1 MGDDRKAGSPLPA
14 GLAAG
19 RLSGLGP
26 AEDVVIIERSR
37 LEPAAFAVLYDRHAA
52 VIFRFAARRLGSQ
65 AAEDVVAET
74 FLAAFRQRHRYDLG
88 RADARPWLY
97 GIANNVIGKQRRS
110 EVRRLRA
117 HARAGVEPETFREQD
132 EIEERLWAGMVR
144 SELAAGLASLSRNHR
159 DVLLLVA
166 WAGLSYEETATALGV
181 PLGTVRSRLNRARS
195 CLRESLSGIEGN
207 LRTEE
212 LSHAR
217 A

>member
-1 MGDDRKAGSPLPA
+1 MGDDRTVGSLLPA
-14 GLAAG
+14 GLMAG
-19 RLSGLGP
+19 RLSGLGS
-26 AEDVVIIERSR
+26 AGDAVIIERSR

-52 VIFRFAARRLGSQ
+52 VIFRFAARRLGDQ
-65 AAEDVVAET
+65 AAEDVTAET

-117 HARAGVEPETFREQD
+117 LARAGVAPEAFREQD
-132 EIEERLWAGMVR
+132 EIEERLWARTVR
-144 SELAAGLASLSRNHR
+144 SELAVGLASLSRNHR

-166 WAGLSYEETATALGV
+166 WAGLSYEETAVALGI

-195 CLRESLSGIEGN
+195 CLRGSLSGIEGN
-207 LRTEE
+207 LGTEA